1 MLYNRDKFELLNFGK
16 SARSFHYETSQRN
29 QIEAKQSGRDLGVIF
44 KPNGNFDKHITGVV
58 AKGNRMWMYDLD
70 ANFSKFSKLN

>member
-1 MLYNRDKFELLNFGK
+1 MLYNRDKLELLNFGK

-44 KPNGNFDKHITGVV
+44 KPNGHFDKHITGVV
-58 AKGNRMWMYDLD
+58 AKGNRIWMYDLD